1 MHLHAPSVL
10 RTWRRPRSAAAL
22 LVSGLIASTVACTS
36 PAAPATRLPDPPKEV
51 TVEEAL
57 PYWTDGQVSLLLDA
71 CLPVAPAGP
80 LPAVVLVHGGG
91 FTGGHRSSEG
101 MRSLCEWTAEQG
113 MAAFSVDYRLAPE
126 FTYPA
131 PIDDLANAVLWL
143 RQPDQATRFGIDP
156 AKIGLFGSSAGATLA
171 LTLATRGQ
179 GPLDAGD
186 RVAAVVSLSGVS
198 VMTPNG
204 LSLGSPS
211 QQAVD
216 MALAYLGCVDPV
228 DCPNGGPASALAAVD
243 PSDPPTLL
251 VNGTGEMVPREQA
264 DAMGAMLESAG
275 VPVELLILGKPDHG
289 TALLTAD
296 VRGAV
301 RSFLEEYL

>member
-1 MHLHAPSVL
+1 
-10 RTWRRPRSAAAL
+10 
-22 LVSGLIASTVACTS
+22 
-36 PAAPATRLPDPPKEV
+36 
-51 TVEEAL
+51 VEESV

-71 CLPVAPAGP
+71 CLPLAPQGP

-91 FTGGHRSSEG
+91 FTGGHRSSDG
-101 MRSLCEWTAEQG
+101 MRSLCEWTAKQG
-113 MAAFSVDYRLAPE
+113 MAAFSVDYRLAPQ
-126 FTYPA
+126 FTFPA
-131 PIDDLANAVLWL
+131 PVDDVANAVIWL
-143 RQPDQATRFGIDP
+143 RQQEQASRFGIDP
-156 AKIGLFGSSAGATLA
+156 DKIGLLGSSAGATLA
-171 LTLATRGQ
+171 LTLATRGE

-211 QQAVD
+211 PQAVE
-216 MALAYLGCVDPV
+216 MVLAYLGCVDPV
-228 DCPNGGPASALAAVD
+228 ECPQSGPASALAAVD
-243 PSDPPTLL
+243 ASDPPTLL
-251 VNGTGEMVPREQA
+251 VNGTDEMVPREQA

-289 TALLTAD
+289 TALLNAD

>member
-1 MHLHAPSVL
+1 MVA
-10 RTWRRPRSAAAL
+10 T
-22 LVSGLIASTVACTS
+22 TVACST
-36 PAAPATRLPDPPKEV
+36 PAAPATRLPDPPREV
-51 TVEEAL
+51 DVEEAL

-71 CLPVAPAGP
+71 CLPLAHEGP

-91 FTGGHRSSEG
+91 FTGGHRSSDG

-113 MAAFSVDYRLAPE
+113 MAAFSVDYRLAPD

-131 PIDDLANAVLWL
+131 PVDDLANAVLWL
-143 RQPDQATRFGIDP
+143 RQPDQTSRFGIDP

-211 QQAVD
+211 QQAVE
-216 MALAYLGCVDPV
+216 MALGYLGCVDPV
-228 DCPNGGPASALAAVD
+228 NCPQSGPASALAAVD

-289 TALLTAD
+289 TALLNAD

-301 RSFLEEYL
+301 RSFLEEYLCCPSPNP